1 MHIQSETLG
10 ARMAVFWIP
19 LFLMAFSGRIESKN
33 NMFLVEVKNDGAG
46 GPDTG
51 AGDVVSEEAGTDYA
65 DSEEHGH
72 GYGAAP
78 ASKYGHVEPSYAKPV
93 ERKYEPVEPKYVP
106 VEPKYVPVEPKYES
120 AETVETYEPA
130 KPKYEAETSYK
141 HESHEEGHYHAPE
154 PKYVAPAP
162 KYVAPAVN
170 TYSAPPASKYGK

>member
-33 NMFLVEVKNDGAG
+33 NMFLVETKNNDAS

-51 AGDVVSEEAGTDYA
+51 AGAVVSEEAGTDYA
-65 DSEEHGH
+65 DSDEDHSH
-72 GYGAAP
+72 GYAAAP

-93 ERKYEPVEPKYVP
+93 EQKYEPVEPKYVPVEPKYVP

-130 KPKYEAETSYK
+130 QPKYEAETTYQ
-141 HESHEEGHYHAPE
+141 APE
-154 PKYVAPAP
+154 P

-170 TYSAPPASKYGK
+170 TYKAPPASKYGK